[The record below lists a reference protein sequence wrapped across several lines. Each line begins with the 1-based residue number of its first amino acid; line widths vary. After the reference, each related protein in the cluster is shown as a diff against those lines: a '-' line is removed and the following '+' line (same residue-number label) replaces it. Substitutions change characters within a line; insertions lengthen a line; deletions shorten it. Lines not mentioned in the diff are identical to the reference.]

1 MDAEGSDGGPE
12 TSRSLVMLGCEVGV
26 RSAGLKAIYS
36 IVMLVGCSIGWC
48 VCISTWHMDLISGH
62 EYFVCWTIC
71 PGRQGWFNA
80 AWRLLGGW
88 NKGRFK
94 IIS

>member
-36 IVMLVGCSIGWC
+36 IVMLVGYSIGWC
-48 VCISTWHMDLISGH
+48 VCASRHGI
-62 EYFVCWTIC
+62 WTSF
-71 PGRQGWFNA
+71 PGMNTLCDGPFAQAGRAGSM
-80 AWRLLGGW
+80 LLGGCLGVGI
-88 NKGRFK
+88 KGDLK
-94 IIS
+94 